1 MESAMIR
8 EQAINFLQALVVF
21 LLLTNAI
28 SALVTVYAMRL
39 ANAVNPKAD
48 QATSALERRIEAFVA
63 RHA

>member
-1 MESAMIR
+1 MIR

-21 LLLTNAI
+21 LVLTNAI
-28 SALVTVYAMRL
+28 SALVTIYAMRL

-48 QATSALERRIEAFVA
+48 QAKSALERKIEALVA